1 MARSRSVFLYCM
13 AAALHNPALS
23 SLVLRDAE
31 DSLCRS
37 PLPSLKTRT
46 YRAFRRFNEWWTT
59 PTPLEPS
66 SSPLLP
72 PPRFASKRRGS
83 DDISDGRKLK
93 SGTPSFGCS
102 RFSWNIV
109 KKKKEER
116 SSGKSILILFRSRI
130 YMYNLE
136 NIFSNI
142 SPFLTNYP
150 SLSQLSFFRSW
161 GVFNNLSRDRWVWQR
176 LSRAQRHGTFVSG
189 GPLTRRRDFWQETS
203 HLHGEIASS
212 FPLHPPSPRGR
223 REYWKRWESAGVVIN
238 LAARRPEASFWT
250 SQMWLWFSFG
260 HSQEERS

>member
-1 MARSRSVFLYCM
+1 MFEIL
-13 AAALHNPALS
+13 
-23 SLVLRDAE
+23 
-31 DSLCRS
+31 
-37 PLPSLKTRT
+37 LKH
-46 YRAFRRFNEWWTT
+46 
-59 PTPLEPS
+59 S
-66 SSPLLP
+66 
-72 PPRFASKRRGS
+72 
-83 DDISDGRKLK
+83 
-93 SGTPSFGCS
+93 
-102 RFSWNIV
+102 